1 MKEIVETGMSFYLPR
16 NNNNISSNIN
26 INIIIF
32 HFDPLVVPVAS
43 NIASCVTMHVYSCF
57 YWSIDESYNALL
69 YKA

>member
-1 MKEIVETGMSFYLPR
+1 METGMSFYLPR

-57 YWSIDESYNALL
+57 Y
-69 YKA
+69 